1 MVSERELVGLLYRAD
16 WTKLTL
22 SGTVTGTEPVTD
34 IIIVQSARPP
44 SGSWRQHDPGPGPSW
59 SFTPGGADAGCTL
72 SVAPGLR
79 FRADGTDGDWA
90 LGCDGTRMWHWFRDR
105 PADTSAQFAFTGSEV
120 RFDLSGSDRP
130 RPPYRAL
137 LAPTWLLTGYF
148 LALDGEETIA
158 GRPGVRVRGTVRT
171 VAERTTRVG
180 GRPGRSTGI
189 GGLFAPLPRWL
200 SGPEPCDEQV
210 EAVVD
215 AELGILL
222 RCSRWSAD
230 AAPRVTEFVSLSVAG
245 TVESP
250 VFSAPAGSVFSDDTG
265 GSWPRRPQDQQGDQ
279 AGGTSFGD
287 AVGEALGAAGKEAAK
302 AVAGLAAGGLGALI
316 KYAPRPRVDPFAQA
330 AAEAADPEAELPA
343 DETAPDGAAAA
354 TSDSEALPDEL
365 LHMVYRSGVTPPSF
379 GATLHQ
385 WFDIGALI
393 AAVPESVR
401 GGGFGGVG
409 FLVDTLRDNARESTA
424 GASHA
429 MSTVRM
435 GGWREYRI
443 DVVRSASDAAFF
455 RSRRLDKRA
464 KDQALTIASDG
475 ERQWHVLPDRVV
487 SGPASPP
494 PSELAD
500 LLDASWLLDPAL
512 ALSGGSET
520 MLGGRRAFRI
530 VATCR
535 EPAWIGLDSWKRLF
549 FPAVAVVDAETGRLL
564 RLTRFKGGRPTMRQE
579 LRDTAE
585 LGPGADFGF
594 TPPSGRPCYDA
605 ETMGKEHRPGA
616 RAWFWDSQS
625 GTWGW
630 SREPP
635 PGALPGNVRLGP
647 AHRGSQLAEES
658 AGAVGGVADRR
669 GGDRQG
675 GHRLACLV
683 PDAQADRADARLRLL
698 DVLRVALVA
707 DEAELVD
714 QGTALGD
721 GHALGRA
728 AVRSAQQG
736 RELGVRELREQRLAA
751 RGLPRGQDRALPV
764 PHPQHLR

>member
-1 MVSERELVGLLYRAD
+1 MVSERELIGLLYRAD

-44 SGSWRQHDPGPGPSW
+44 SGPWRQHERVSGPSW
-59 SFTPGGADAGCTL
+59 SFTPGVEDARCTL
-72 SVAPGLR
+72 SVAPGQR

-105 PADTSAQFAFTGSEV
+105 PADTSAQFDFTGSEV

-137 LAPTWLLTGYF
+137 LAPTWLLTGYS

-158 GRPGVRVRGTVRT
+158 GRPAVRIRGTVRT

-200 SGPEPCDEQV
+200 SGPEPRDEQV

-230 AAPRVTEFVSLSVAG
+230 AAPRVTEFVSLSVPG
-245 TVESP
+245 TAESL
-250 VFSAPAGSVFSDDTG
+250 VFSAPAESVFGDDNG
-265 GSWPRRPQDQQGDQ
+265 GSRPRRTEDQPGDKA
-279 AGGTSFGD
+279 AGPSLGD
-287 AVGEALGAAGKEAAK
+287 AVGEALGTVGKEAAK
-302 AVAGLAAGGLGALI
+302 TVAGLAAGGLGALI

-330 AAEAADPEAELPA
+330 AAEAADPEAEMPA
-343 DETAPDGAAAA
+343 DETAPDGPAAA
-354 TSDSEALPDEL
+354 TSGSEALPDEL
-365 LHMVYRSGVTPPSF
+365 LHAVYRSGLTPPSF

-385 WFDIGALI
+385 WFDVGALL
-393 AAVPESVR
+393 AAVPQPVR
-401 GGGFGGVG
+401 GAGHGGVG
-409 FLVDTLRDNARESTA
+409 FLLDALRDSARESTA

-429 MSTVRM
+429 MSTVRI
-435 GGWREYRI
+435 GGWREYQI
-443 DVVRSASDAAFF
+443 DVVRSASDAAFL
-455 RSRRLDKRA
+455 RSRRRDKRD

-475 ERQWHVLPDRVV
+475 ERQWHVFADRVV

-500 LLDASWLLDPAL
+500 LLDASWLLDPVL

-520 MLGGRRAFRI
+520 LLGGRRAFRI
-530 VATCR
+530 VATYR
-535 EPAWIGLDSWKRLF
+535 DHAWTGLDWWKRLF

-564 RLTRFKGGRPTMRQE
+564 RLTRFKGSRPTMCQE

-585 LGPGADFGF
+585 LGAGADFGF
-594 TPPSGRPCYDA
+594 TPPSGRPAYDA
-605 ETMGKEHRPGA
+605 ETMGKEHRPWA
-616 RAWFWDSQS
+616 RAWFWDPQA

-630 SREPP
+630 SREAPP
-635 PGALPGNVRLGP
+635 DALPGDVRLGP
-647 AHRGSQLAEES
+647 CHRGS
-658 AGAVGGVADRR
+658 
-669 GGDRQG
+669 
-675 GHRLACLV
+675 
-683 PDAQADRADARLRLL
+683 
-698 DVLRVALVA
+698 
-707 DEAELVD
+707 
-714 QGTALGD
+714 
-721 GHALGRA
+721 
-728 AVRSAQQG
+728 
-736 RELGVRELREQRLAA
+736 
-751 RGLPRGQDRALPV
+751 
-764 PHPQHLR
+764 